1 MCGSAVK
8 DKDGVSALAIFYDWT
23 NLLYSQNKT
32 LSSHLDSL
40 YAKYGCWVSHNSYY
54 ICTDPLKTIAIFDRI
69 RYGEEAT
76 SKMDLILNYPKYLA
90 GSKVAS
96 TRDLT
101 IGYDSS
107 KSDLKPTL
115 AVSSSSQMITFR
127 LENNCLITLRTSG
140 TEPKIK
146 YYTEYKGLN
155 VADAQITLDA
165 LVVKIVEELLQPTK
179 NGLK

>member
-8 DKDGVSALAIFYDWT
+8 DKDGISALAIFYEWA
-23 NLLYSQNKT
+23 NFLYSKNT
-32 LSSHLDSL
+32 TISSHLDFL
-40 YAKYGCWVSHNSYY
+40 YAKYGSWVSHNAYY
-54 ICTDPLKTIAIFDRI
+54 ICMDSVKTKAIFDRV
-69 RYGEEAT
+69 RYGDVEKFE
-76 SKMDLILNYPKYLA
+76 KLNYPKTL
-90 GSKVAS
+90 GGFKVVS

-101 IGYDSS
+101 VGYDSS

-127 LENNCLITLRTSG
+127 LENDCLITLRTSG

-155 VADAQITLDA
+155 VADAQSTLDE
-165 LVVKIVEELLQPTK
+165 LVVKIIDELLEPTK